1 MNQTSSQSSSST
13 SPPLAST
20 KLSSIETGICGAVAG
35 MVSRFVSSPLDVVK
49 IRLQVKIDNQN
60 QSLWKGNL
68 SAEFLYL
75 SYGSIQFLTYQKIHN
90 LFLNYEKN
98 NSSSLSVLLS
108 NKTLQSFIA
117 GGICGS
123 TATFLT
129 YPFDILRTRFAAQ
142 GETKLYN
149 GIMDAIR
156 QIHSQEGFKGFYKG
170 LTASIMQIIPYM
182 GLMFGSF
189 ELFKKTFEQFEE
201 KNQYLKMFSS
211 TNDMIIGA
219 MSGIISKTGVFPLDL
234 IRKRMQLQIPPSPK
248 QKYFFINYIPLY
260 TNSIIVN
267 IKTIIRNEGFCGLYR
282 GLTPAIIKAA
292 PVSAVTF
299 FAYNKTREVLEK
311 LH

>member
-13 SPPLAST
+13 SPPLASA

-49 IRLQVKIDNQN
+49 IRLQ
-60 QSLWKGNL
+60 SLWKGNI

>member
-1 MNQTSSQSSSST
+1 
-13 SPPLAST
+13 
-20 KLSSIETGICGAVAG
+20 
-35 MVSRFVSSPLDVVK
+35 
-49 IRLQVKIDNQN
+49 
-60 QSLWKGNL
+60 
-68 SAEFLYL
+68 
-75 SYGSIQFLTYQKIHN
+75 
-90 LFLNYEKN
+90 
-98 NSSSLSVLLS
+98 
-108 NKTLQSFIA
+108 
-117 GGICGS
+117 
-123 TATFLT
+123 
-129 YPFDILRTRFAAQ
+129 
-142 GETKLYN
+142 
-149 GIMDAIR
+149 
-156 QIHSQEGFKGFYKG
+156 
-170 LTASIMQIIPYM
+170 
-182 GLMFGSF
+182 
-189 ELFKKTFEQFEE
+189 
-201 KNQYLKMFSS
+201 MFSS